1 MSVFL
6 SNGFLFGYTAPV
18 YGYTNWNFL
27 EGNNTLALSSQ
38 VQPEKVNEFEMR

>member
-1 MSVFL
+1 VSVFL